1 MSLNIKNPET
11 HALAR
16 KLAALT
22 GESVTEAVTVAVQE
36 RLRRLQRK
44 EGMSLSE
51 QLLAIGKDCADH
63 LSEPYRSIDHGEL
76 LYDERGL
83 PK

>member
-11 HALAR
+11 HALA
-16 KLAALT
+16 KELATLT
-22 GESVTEAVTVAVQE
+22 GENVTEAVTVALRE
-36 RLRRLQRK
+36 RLERLQRQK
-44 EGMSLSE
+44 DEKRLVEWVLELGRDTAARLGDYR
-51 QLLAIGKDCADH
+51 LLDH
-63 LSEPYRSIDHGEL
+63 IED